1 MEIKLAEEMGF
12 CFGVRKAIELVEQE
26 AQKRV
31 DTRIT
36 TFGQLVH
43 NPVVVNRME
52 KLGVGAVEN
61 RDWDKVPG
69 GTLAFTA
76 HGVAPDVFEEARA
89 RGLEVMDATCP
100 LVSLIQQSAQNMVKE
115 GYRVIVYGDPK
126 HPEVKSIVGWSGS
139 PDTFATLNFEDV
151 KNIRPPKRL
160 GIVSQSTQIL
170 EHFREFVAEVNKHFL
185 GKTKEIKV
193 HNTICAPT
201 TRLQGSAK
209 DLAQECQVMIVIGG
223 KLSANTQHLADI
235 CLAEGAT
242 TYKIEQADELDPTW
256 FKGIESVGVTA
267 GASTPDESIEAVV
280 AQLKAIDLMQQ
291 VDDAKYSTSG
301 SHQ

>member
-26 AQKRV
+26 AKQRV
-31 DTRIT
+31 DTQIT

-43 NPVVVNRME
+43 NPVVVNRMQ
-52 KLGVGAVEN
+52 KLGVGAVED
-61 RDWDKVPG
+61 RDWSKVPG
-69 GTLAFTA
+69 GMIAFTA
-76 HGVAPDVFEEARA
+76 HGIAPDVIEEAREK
-89 RGLEVMDATCP
+89 GLEVMDATCP
-100 LVSLIQQSAQNMVKE
+100 LVTLIQQSAANMVKE

-139 PDTFATLNFEDV
+139 KDTIATMNFDDI
-151 KNIRPPKRL
+151 KDMRPPKRI

-170 EHFREFVAEVNKHFL
+170 EHFRQFVTDVNNNFL

-209 DLAQECQVMIVIGG
+209 ELAEECQVMVVIGG
-223 KLSANTQHLADI
+223 KKSANTQHLADI
-235 CLAEGAT
+235 CRAEGAT
-242 TYKIEQADELDPTW
+242 TYKIERADELDPKW
-256 FKGIESVGVTA
+256 FEGVETVGVTA
-267 GASTPDESIEAVV
+267 GASTPDESIEEVV
-280 AQLKAIDLMQQ
+280 ARLKAIDLMQQ
-291 VDDAKYSTSG
+291 MN
-301 SHQ
+301 

>member
-26 AQKRV
+26 ATQRV
-31 DTRIT
+31 DTHIT

-43 NPVVVNRME
+43 NPVVVNRMQ
-52 KLGVGAVEN
+52 KLGVGAVED
-61 RDWDKVPG
+61 RDWSKVPG
-69 GTLAFTA
+69 GMIAFTA
-76 HGVAPDVFEEARA
+76 HGIAPDVIEEARA
-89 RGLEVMDATCP
+89 KGLEVMDATCP
-100 LVSLIQQSAQNMVKE
+100 LVTLIQQSAANMVKE

-139 PDTFATLNFEDV
+139 KDTIATMNFDDI
-151 KNIRPPKRL
+151 KDMRPPKRI

-170 EHFREFVAEVNKHFL
+170 EHFRQFVTDVNNHFL

-209 DLAQECQVMIVIGG
+209 ELAEECQVMVVIGG
-223 KLSANTQHLADI
+223 KKSANTQHLADI
-235 CLAEGAT
+235 CRAEGAT
-242 TYKIEQADELDPTW
+242 TYKIEQADELDPKW
-256 FKGIESVGVTA
+256 FEEVETVGVTA
-267 GASTPDESIEAVV
+267 GASTPDESIEEVV
-280 AQLKAIDLMQQ
+280 ARLKAIDLIQQ
-291 VDDAKYSTSG
+291 MS
-301 SHQ
+301 

>member
-26 AQKRV
+26 AKQRV
-31 DTRIT
+31 DTQIT

-43 NPVVVNRME
+43 NPVVVNRMQ
-52 KLGVGAVEN
+52 KLGVGAVED
-61 RDWDKVPG
+61 RDWSKVPG
-69 GTLAFTA
+69 GMIAFTA
-76 HGVAPDVFEEARA
+76 HGIAPDVIEEARDK
-89 RGLEVMDATCP
+89 GLEVMDATCP
-100 LVSLIQQSAQNMVKE
+100 LVTLIQQSAANMVKE

-139 PDTFATLNFEDV
+139 KDTLATMNFDDI
-151 KNIRPPKRL
+151 KNMRPPKRI

-170 EHFREFVAEVNKHFL
+170 EHFRQFVTDVNNHFL

-209 DLAQECQVMIVIGG
+209 ELAEECQVMVVIGG
-223 KLSANTQHLADI
+223 TKSANTQHLADI
-235 CLAEGAT
+235 CRAEGAT
-242 TYKIEQADELDPTW
+242 TYKIERADEIDPKW
-256 FKGIESVGVTA
+256 FEGVETVGVTA
-267 GASTPDESIEAVV
+267 GASTPDESIEEVV
-280 AQLKAIDLMQQ
+280 ARLKAIDLMQQ
-291 VDDAKYSTSG
+291 MN
-301 SHQ
+301 